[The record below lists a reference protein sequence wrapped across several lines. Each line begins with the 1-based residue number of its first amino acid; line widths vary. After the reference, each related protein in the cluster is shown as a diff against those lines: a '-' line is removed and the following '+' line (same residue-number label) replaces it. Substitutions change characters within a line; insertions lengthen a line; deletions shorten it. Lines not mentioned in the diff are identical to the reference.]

1 MFAVIELLRLNFI
14 VHQWG
19 WGKLSDVIIVIIRP
33 RVSSSTFIT
42 PAFKCCDLFVGVGRR
57 KTA

>member
-19 WGKLSDVIIVIIRP
+19 WGKLSDVIIDNQTTCIEFYVYYP
-33 RVSSSTFIT
+33 
-42 PAFKCCDLFVGVGRR
+42 CL
-57 KTA
+57 